1 MAWRCLEVG
10 KPNRCVRRNRGRWKG
25 RWGVLGR
32 SSSGQH
38 IYLHNLLRHRLGKH
52 RSQEWQPKSTSTSL
66 VASYRDLR
74 AGVSDPSYVSA
85 HWFFSLGS
93 SFARHICLKYKKNDL
108 LCDRGRCCPLLSYP
122 TPEGRRVG
130 PAGHGLGRK
139 EPQRFIYNASRS
151 IYTFLTTKKRNISHA
166 A

>member
-38 IYLHNLLRHRLGKH
+38 IYLHNLLRHRLGEH

-66 VASYRDLR
+66 VAFNRDPR

-93 SFARHICLKYKKNDL
+93 SFARHICLNYKKMIYYAIGVVAVISYLILRRKVGESVPPDTDWDARTHNDL
-108 LCDRGRCCPLLSYP
+108 STTLRN
-122 TPEGRRVG
+122 
-130 PAGHGLGRK
+130 
-139 EPQRFIYNASRS
+139 RFTR
-151 IYTFLTTKKRNISHA
+151 F
-166 A
+166 